1 MKLYGNSETEAK
13 RLTNTVRIF
22 SKDIA
27 LEFGINKYAHII
39 MKAGKLDSVDGMKLS
54 SEEVIPELE
63 SAKILRYFGS

>member
-1 MKLYGNSETEAK
+1 MVIAKKKLK

-39 MKAGKLDSVDGMKLS
+39 MKAGKLDRVDGMKLP